1 MDEPKREFIMTKPF
15 ILQLVNDMTLEEKL
29 AQLTQL
35 SPSYWGRDDSV
46 DLTGPF
52 KHMSLDPQTVN
63 SIGSALNSIGAE
75 EAIGL
80 QDRHLQSS
88 RQRIPLLF
96 MADVIHGLR
105 TIFPIPLATG
115 CSFDMEAVERSA
127 EIAAKESAE
136 AGIHVTFSPMTDLV
150 RDPRWGRIME
160 TPGEDPFLNARVTEH
175 MVRGYQGTNLKDKGR
190 IAACVKHFA
199 GYGAPEG
206 GREYNTVDLSP
217 GVLRDFY
224 LPAYQA
230 AVDAGVALVMTS
242 FNTIDRVPAT
252 GNEALLR
259 GILRE
264 EWGFDGVVISDFNS
278 VNELIPHGAAADG
291 SDAALYSL
299 KAGVDIEMMS
309 AHYLN
314 NGAKL
319 VAEGKLD
326 ITLID
331 EAVIR
336 VLELKDAL
344 GLFENPYKDADVS
357 ADGAKVP
364 RDEHLQAAREI
375 GAKSIVL
382 LKNEQDVL
390 PLAPGTRIGLAG
402 PFAKS
407 TQVLGGWAGSEWGT
421 PVSLYDGLAAKTSP
435 ELIRTAMVGELGSM
449 LDGIFDVEDET
460 EAAYAELRDCDVIL
474 IAVGENQFDTGEGG
488 SKTNLRLS
496 PHQEKLI
503 HRLKETGKPVV
514 TIVFSGRP
522 MELKP
527 VLADSDALVQAW
539 FLGTESGNALAD
551 VLFGDYNPSG
561 RLSISFPQTVGQIPV
576 YYNAYST
583 GRPYDPN
590 YPQVRYVTRYIDC
603 PNEPLFCFGYGLS
616 YSRFRYSD
624 FTVSITDNGSIL
636 ASITVENDS
645 ERAGRETVQLYI
657 RDVSAS
663 VVRPVMELK
672 GFRQVPLAPHEK
684 QTVRFEIGKE
694 LLSFYAHGDQPIF
707 EPGAFD
713 IMIGRSSADVLTQQ
727 IWVEQLS

>member
-1 MDEPKREFIMTKPF
+1 MTKPF
-15 ILQLVNDMTLEEKL
+15 ILQLVSDMTLEEKL

-52 KHMSLDPQTVN
+52 KHMSLEPQTVN
-63 SIGSALNSIGAE
+63 AIGSALNSIGAE

-80 QDRHLQSS
+80 QDRHLKSS

-127 EIAAKESAE
+127 EIAARESAE

-160 TPGEDPFLNARVTEH
+160 TPGEDPYLNARVTEH
-175 MVRGYQGTNLKDKGR
+175 MVRGYQGKNLKDKGR

-259 GILRE
+259 GILRK

-291 SDAALYSL
+291 SDAALLSL

-314 NGAKL
+314 HGARL
-319 VAEGKLD
+319 VEEGKLD
-326 ITLID
+326 IALID

-364 RDEHLQAAREI
+364 RNEHLQAAREI
-375 GAKSIVL
+375 AAKSIVL

-421 PVSLYDGLAAKTSP
+421 PVSLYKGLAAKTSP
-435 ELIRTAMVGELGSM
+435 ELIRTAMTGELGSM
-449 LDGIFDVEDET
+449 LDGVFDVEDET
-460 EAAYAELRDCDVIL
+460 EAAYAELHDCDVIL
-474 IAVGENQFDTGEGG
+474 VAVGENQFDTGEGG

-496 PHQEKLI
+496 PYQEKLI

-522 MELKP
+522 LELKP

-624 FTVSITDNGSIL
+624 FAVSLTENGSIR
-636 ASITVENDS
+636 ASVTVENDS

-672 GFRQVPLAPHEK
+672 GFRQLPLAPHEK

-713 IMIGRSSADVLTQQ
+713 IMIGRHSADVLTQQ
-727 IWVEQLS
+727 IWVE